1 MGLFNRI
8 SDIIS
13 ANLNELTEGLE
24 DPEKMLK
31 QAIRE
36 MVESIGSAT
45 TQTAKS
51 MANEKRLS
59 RELQRNREQVDR
71 WRQRALQAV
80 EAGDDDLAK
89 KAITRKNEHKK
100 LTLALED
107 QIATAREA
115 SAMLKHQ
122 LEGMKAK
129 LSEAKRS
136 LASLT
141 ARQRAANFRKQ
152 MASQDA
158 EIYTAVKEDAF
169 AKFDRMKN
177 KVEQAE
183 AEAEAMAE
191 LRSSDVAVASV
202 DDEDVFSNDDNL
214 DVSAE
219 LAQMKAKLE
228 KNN

>member
-1 MGLFNRI
+1 MGLFKRI

-36 MVESIGSAT
+36 MEESIGEAT

-59 RELQRNREQVDR
+59 RELQRNQEQAQR
-71 WRQRALQAV
+71 WQQRASQAV

-89 KAITRKNEHKK
+89 KALTRKNEHQK

-107 QIATAREA
+107 QIATARES

-136 LASLT
+136 LASLS

-152 MASQDA
+152 MASQDIGVSS
-158 EIYTAVKEDAF
+158 EVEEGAF
-169 AKFDRMKN
+169 TKFDRMKA

-191 LRSSDVAVASV
+191 LRSSDVAAVSLA
-202 DDEDVFSNDDNL
+202 DEDVFSSDDDL
-214 DVSAE
+214 DISAE
-219 LAQMKAKLE
+219 LAQMKAKQNQ
-228 KNN
+228 K

>member
-1 MGLFNRI
+1 MGLFKRI

-13 ANLNELTEGLE
+13 ANINELTEGLE

-36 MVESIGSAT
+36 MEESIGEAT

-59 RELQRNREQVDR
+59 RELQRNQEQAQR
-71 WRQRALQAV
+71 WQQRASQAV

-89 KAITRKNEHKK
+89 KALTRTNEHQK

-107 QIATAREA
+107 QIATARES

-136 LASLT
+136 LASLS

-152 MASQDA
+152 MASQDIGVCS
-158 EIYTAVKEDAF
+158 EVEEDAF

-191 LRSSDVAVASV
+191 LRNSGVAAVAI
-202 DDEDVFSNDDNL
+202 DDEDDFSSDEDL
-214 DVSAE
+214 EVSAE
-219 LAQMKAKLE
+219 LARMKSKLE
-228 KNN
+228 KE